1 MMGIGSA
8 RGQAQKS
15 HRYVREPVGEAIPAR
30 AATWQTV
37 LAGQWRDFEAEQQN
51 AFEEAMRSGQDLYK
65 FSARGWPYHLDLRR
79 MVQINLSTHRERTVR
94 RVELEGQEST
104 EIESGTNQRSVYSML
119 RCRVV
124 LGSPYLIEGNLMQAS
139 ALHDMCWCQ
148 TPEEALESVAET
160 WNVSKG
166 HDAFYV
172 RGMAGS
178 HKAGLGVYN
187 SEYVVFQPY
196 QILPM
201 YQVDY
206 MLQ

>member
-124 LGSPYLIEGNLMQAS
+124 YPLLDRRQFDAGV
-139 ALHDMCWCQ
+139 
-148 TPEEALESVAET
+148 SVARH
-160 WNVSKG
+160 VLVP
-166 HDAFYV
+166 DA
-172 RGMAGS
+172 RGGS
-178 HKAGLGVYN
+178 RIGRRDVERIQG
-187 SEYVVFQPY
+187 S
-196 QILPM
+196 
-201 YQVDY
+201 
-206 MLQ
+206 